1 MASGSL
7 GRRLVAC
14 LLNVSEA
21 RRKDLVETVAKAA
34 LYDTNGKSD
43 FTVLVESNRRSYK
56 NVKSPLRAATH
67 FNAPLSSGVWRAGTT
82 VLNIFNDRDYNRSV
96 ITIVASVDSISE
108 CRTSISLIHSIWFP
122 WETTVSCLCGDSV
135 HIPVP
140 QIPPRGGGKK
150 KSLNK
155 LRHGFKHRKI

>member
-56 NVKSPLRAATH
+56 NVKSLLRATTH
-67 FNAPLSSGVWRAGTT
+67 LTLPFYQEFGV
-82 VLNIFNDRDYNRSV
+82 L
-96 ITIVASVDSISE
+96 E
-108 CRTSISLIHSIWFP
+108 
-122 WETTVSCLCGDSV
+122 
-135 HIPVP
+135 P
-140 QIPPRGGGKK
+140 QC
-150 KSLNK
+150 
-155 LRHGFKHRKI
+155 